1 MRILAL
7 RLFNVKRFAGR
18 GVAIEN
24 IGEGV
29 NVLCKPNEFGKS
41 TSFEALHAL
50 FFQPHTST
58 AGEVRNLRP
67 YSGGTPVVQA
77 DISTEAGQYRITK
90 QFYTGKSARVEDLV
104 SGRLIAQAD
113 EAENFISDLV
123 QGGAGGPAGLLWVR
137 QGITGIEKRS
147 KAEEDNEKQ
156 VRASLLESV
165 QGEVEAVTGG
175 RRMAEIMHKTGD
187 ALNALVTP
195 MGRPKSGGRY
205 AIACDERD
213 RLADQ
218 ERALEAEVQQL
229 RAALDERAA
238 AMRQLTDLKN
248 LDEKAE
254 RVAAIA
260 SAQSAVET
268 ARQLADRL
276 KAAEAEL
283 SLARER
289 HQAVHSEN
297 ERFNDAVIE
306 VKSLEALTHKANL
319 KRDEAITKRQDA
331 TATID
336 AARMEA
342 EAAEKQASEA
352 RELLARLDAAEKART
367 AADRLVELR
376 RRLQDA
382 ETARETIETAEAELA
397 QIKIPANAID
407 ELQDLD
413 VEIVRLRTFR
423 DSARPTVSIH
433 YEPGHT
439 GSVTVNGAPLIDGQ
453 DHGYDGHA
461 TLVAPGIGTIS
472 LRSNQPES
480 SDDQL
485 EQLVA
490 RRDALLSAMGV
501 ADLAAA
507 RARQV
512 EAQKLEAQ
520 ISESKAMLRLL
531 APEGMPALRSEI
543 AAITPDEADAIEL
556 KADPVATRQALEDA
570 EHRRLQANQ
579 KARDAEPVR
588 ERAEGAFVGAQTE
601 LATLAARMQQTAA
614 VLGPA
619 DLQETKETELKD
631 RLAKLS
637 EDLEQAEAHAEALR
651 AETPDLES
659 LQAALK
665 RHISVDQGIDAN
677 IGQLRETIAGLNAQI
692 KARSDEA
699 VEEQWLETKDALEA
713 AQVRVSAF
721 ETEVATLQR
730 LATALDS
737 ARSDARDLYLKPV
750 MAELKPLLRLLFDD
764 VAITFDDKTL
774 LPQTI
779 LRNGQQEDVD
789 RLSGGM
795 REQLSVLT
803 RLAFARL
810 LARDGRAAPV
820 ILDDALVYSDD
831 DRIEKMFDALHRQA
845 NDQQI
850 IIFSCRQRAFQQ
862 LGGNILQ
869 LSDWDPT

>member
-58 AGEVRNLRP
+58 ASEVRNLRP

-77 DISTEAGQYRITK
+77 DISTKAGQYRITK

-175 RRMAEIMHKTGD
+175 RRMAEVMHKTRD
-187 ALNALVTP
+187 ALDTLVTP
-195 MGRPKSGGRY
+195 TGQPKTGGRY
-205 AIACDERD
+205 RSACEELK
-213 RLADQ
+213 RLTQAESTLD
-218 ERALEAEVQQL
+218 AEVKQL
-229 RAALDERAA
+229 RTALDERADA
-238 AMRQLTDLKN
+238 ARRLTELQKP
-248 LDEKAE
+248 DEKIA

-319 KRDEAITKRQDA
+319 KRDEAVTKRQDA

-352 RELLARLDAAEKART
+352 RELLARLDSAEKART

-382 ETARETIETAEAELA
+382 ETARETIETAEAEVA

-413 VEIVRLRTFR
+413 VEIVQLRTLR
-423 DSARPTVSIH
+423 DSARPTVSIR

-439 GSVTVNGAPLIDGQ
+439 GSVTMNGAPLIDGQ
-453 DHGYDGHA
+453 DHGYGGHA
-461 TLVAPGIGTIS
+461 TLVAPGIGTIA
-472 LRSNQPES
+472 LRSNQPER

-490 RRDALLSAMGV
+490 KRDALLSAMGV

-520 ISESKAMLRLL
+520 INEAKAVLRVL
-531 APEGMPALRSEI
+531 APEGMPALRCEI
-543 AAITPDEADAIEL
+543 AAITPDEADESEL
-556 KADPVATRQALEDA
+556 KADPVATRQVLEDA
-570 EHRRLQANQ
+570 EHRRQQANQ
-579 KARDAEPVR
+579 KARDAGPVR

-619 DLQETKETELKD
+619 DLQETKETELQD

-637 EDLEQAEAHAEALR
+637 EDLEQAEAQAEALR

-659 LQAALK
+659 LQAAYK
-665 RHISVDQGIDAN
+665 RLISVDQGIDAN

-699 VEEQWLETKDALEA
+699 IEEQWSETKDALEA
-713 AQVRVSAF
+713 AQMRVAGF
-721 ETEVATLQR
+721 EAEVATLQR
-730 LATALDS
+730 LALALDS
-737 ARSDARDLYLKPV
+737 ARSDARDLYLKPG
-750 MAELKPLLRLLFDD
+750 MAELKPLLQLLFDD

-845 NDQQI
+845 SDQQI

-869 LSDWDPT
+869 LSDWDVG